1 MDYMQIAEEGNIETL
16 KEIYDMIT
24 AQLPFRLISQPA
36 TGKVVISHTD
46 PEETANTLLGETIA
60 TYCEVEVDGNIGY
73 GCVPGNDPERAKY
86 AALIDAIKWNGHSAA
101 AMIDPFLDKMKDEL
115 LYKWKNRR
123 RELCV

>member
-16 KEIYDMIT
+16 KEIYDIIIT
-24 AQLPFRLISQPA
+24 RLPFRLISQPT
-36 TGKVVISHTD
+36 TGKVVISHSDTQ
-46 PEETANTLLGETIA
+46 EMTNARIGETIA

-86 AALIDAIKWNGHSAA
+86 AALIDSIKWNEHPAA
-101 AMIDPFLDKMKDEL
+101 SVIDPLLDKIKDEL
-115 LYKWKNRR
+115 LYKWKTRR